1 MMLGLAHTL
10 VVEKLHDENFLARH
24 CVGFERFLPYLMVH
38 GDGVAKSADWAAPIC
53 GIDAETIRALARRM
67 ARSRTL
73 VTIAWALQRADH
85 GEQPFWMALTLAAML
100 GQIGLPGG
108 GIGFGYNAVHGIGAT
123 LRGGGLGL
131 GAAGREPGEA
141 FIPVARIADMLLN
154 PGGTIDYDGGKL
166 VYPDIRLVYWC
177 GGNPFHHHQD
187 LNRLVA
193 AWRRPETVIVH
204 EPWWTPIAR
213 HADIVLP
220 ATTSL
225 ERNDVALARQDS
237 TMVAMK
243 QAIAPVGESRSE
255 YGIFT
260 GLARR
265 LGFAERYTEGRDEM
279 DWLRHLYDVSRQRAS
294 RDGAEMPDFDGFWAR
309 GRVTLARRG
318 PPQVMFAKFRA
329 DPERNPLTTPSG
341 RIEIFSERI
350 AASAT
355 RIVRDIRC
363 GGRARNGSARR
374 SPCASRCISSRT
386 SRRRGCTASSIR
398 A

>member
-1 MMLGLAHTL
+1 ML
-10 VVEKLHDENFLARH
+10 
-24 CVGFERFLPYLMVH
+24 M
-38 GDGVAKSADWAAPIC
+38 
-53 GIDAETIRALARRM
+53 
-67 ARSRTL
+67 
-73 VTIAWALQRADH
+73 
-85 GEQPFWMALTLAAML
+85 
-100 GQIGLPGG
+100 
-108 GIGFGYNAVHGIGAT
+108 
-123 LRGGGLGL
+123 
-131 GAAGREPGEA
+131 
-141 FIPVARIADMLLN
+141 N
-154 PGGTIDYDGGKL
+154 PGASIDYDGEKL

-204 EPWWTPIAR
+204 EPWWNPVAR

-243 QAIAPVGESRSE
+243 QAIPAVGEARSE

-260 GLARR
+260 GLAKR
-265 LGFAERYTEGRDEM
+265 LGFAERFTEGRDEM

-294 RDGAEMPDFDGFWAR
+294 RDGVEMPDFDSFWER

-318 PPQVMFAKFRA
+318 PPQVMFARFRA
-329 DPERNPLTTPSG
+329 DPESNPLTTPSG

-350 AASAT
+350 AGYGYADCPGHPVWRPGKEWLGAPLAARFPLHLVSNQPPT
-355 RIVRDIRC
+355 RLHSQLDLGV
-363 GGRARNGSARR
+363 
-374 SPCASRCISSRT
+374 T
-386 SRRRGCTASSIR
+386 SRASKIQEREPARINPLDAAARGIRSGDVVRVFNDRGACLAGAIVSEGVMQGAIQLSTGAWFDPTTPGVPGSLERHGNPNVLTRDEGCSSLSQGCAAHSTLVQVERFDGKLPPVKAFEPPPIVKR
-398 A
+398 